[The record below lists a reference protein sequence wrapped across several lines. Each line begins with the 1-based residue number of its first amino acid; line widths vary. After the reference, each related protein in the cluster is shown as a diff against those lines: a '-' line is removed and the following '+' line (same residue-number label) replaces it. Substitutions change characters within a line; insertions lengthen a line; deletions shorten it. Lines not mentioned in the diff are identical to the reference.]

1 MIYYSDQEITIRSLQ
16 PEDADTIAAEEVAQ
30 GWINASPQKY
40 HQRLQDQE
48 NGKAIALAADYRGQ
62 VAGYINVYFRP
73 EQGAFANQGIPEI
86 VDFGVLEKYR
96 CRGIGSKLMD
106 VAELSWRIFRH
117 GLSGSRTS
125 QRIWKRTAPVYQTR
139 LSSGWKRCLVQGCRL

>member
-48 NGKAIALAADYRGQ
+48 NGRQLPLPPTTVDRLSAIST
-62 VAGYINVYFRP
+62 YI
-73 EQGAFANQGIPEI
+73 FARNRELFPIRESRKSL
-86 VDFGVLEKYR
+86 VLEY
-96 CRGIGSKLMD
+96 
-106 VAELSWRIFRH
+106 
-117 GLSGSRTS
+117 
-125 QRIWKRTAPVYQTR
+125 
-139 LSSGWKRCLVQGCRL
+139 